1 MPILRPLSIEPKE
14 MQVFHNVGRKAMRA
28 AASVIVLGL
37 LGSLAGCGGGGGG
50 GDSTTPPPDNIP
62 TLQSIEITPSLT
74 KAAAGTTAQFT
85 ATGVYTDNSTE
96 DLTAQATWASSN
108 AAVAM
113 VSNAAGSKGVAT
125 TTGVGS
131 ATVSATSGDVSGDT
145 MLTVTDATLV
155 SIEVSPTD
163 PTIANGLTQQFTATG
178 LYSDNSTQDLTTQV
192 TWASSNAAVA
202 TVSDAA
208 GSNGL
213 ATAAGAGSTTVSATS
228 GGVTGDTMLTVTD
241 ATLVAI
247 EVSPTD
253 PSIAHGTTQEFTAT
267 GVYTDDSTHDLTAEV
282 TWASS
287 NEAVAT
293 VSNDAGSKGL
303 AMAAGAGSTTVSA
316 TSGGVTGD
324 TTLTVTDATLV
335 SIEVSPTDA
344 SIVDGTTQEFT
355 ATGVYTDAST
365 QDLTTEVT
373 WASSDDE
380 VATVSNAD
388 DSNGLATGVGV
399 GSTTVSATSGDVT
412 GDTTLTVTDATLV
425 SIEVTPADPSIADGT
440 TQEFTATGVY
450 TDASTQD
457 LTTEVTWSSSDDE
470 VATVSNADDSKG
482 LATAVGLGTATVSAT
497 SGDVTGDTTLTVTDA
512 TLVSIEV
519 TPADPSIADGTTQE
533 FTATG
538 VYTDASTQDLT
549 TEVTWSSSDDEIA
562 TVSNADDSKGLAT
575 AVGLGAATVSATS
588 GGVTGDTTLTVTD
601 ATLVSIEVSPA
612 DASIADGTTQEFA
625 ATGLYTDGSTQD
637 LTTEVTWDS
646 SDDEIATVSNADDS
660 KGLATAAGVGVVTVS
675 ATSGGVT
682 GVTTLTVSDATLVSI
697 AVTPADASI
706 ADGTT
711 QEFTATGLYTDGS
724 TQDLTTEVTWSSFNE
739 AVATVSNADDSK
751 GLATAAGAGTTTVSA
766 ISGGVTG
773 DTTLTVTAT
782 LVSIEVT
789 PTAPSIANG
798 LTQQFTATGL
808 YSDGSTQDLT
818 SEATWDSSDDA
829 VATVSNSGLATAA
842 SVGSATVSAT
852 SGAVSGNATLTVTPA
867 PLTVNQMVAALLTAV
882 TGVGPGQSL
891 KNKITL
897 VQQYLAAS
905 NIVSACS
912 MLDDFKTQVSG
923 LTDPPVPVA
932 QLTADA
938 NAIKAAIPCP

>member
-1 MPILRPLSIEPKE
+1 MRILRRYRSNAKE
-14 MQVFHNVGRKAMRA
+14 VHVFHHMSRKAVRD
-28 AASVIVLGL
+28 AASVIVLGF

-50 GDSTTPPPDNIP
+50 ATTPPPDNVP
-62 TLQSIEITPSLT
+62 TLQSLEITPSLT

-85 ATGVYTDNSTE
+85 ATGIYSDNSRE
-96 DLTAQATWASSN
+96 DLTAQATWESSDPG
-108 AAVAM
+108 VAM

-145 MLTVTDATLV
+145 ILTVTDATLV
-155 SIEVSPTD
+155 SIEVSPAA
-163 PTIANGLTQQFTATG
+163 PTIASGLTQQFTATG
-178 LYSDNSTQDLTTQV
+178 LYSDNSTQELTTQV

-228 GGVTGDTMLTVTD
+228 GGVTGDTVLTVID
-241 ATLVAI
+241 ATLVSI

-267 GVYTDDSTHDLTAEV
+267 GIYTDDSTHDLTAEV

-303 AMAAGAGSTTVSA
+303 ATAAGAGSTTVSA

-335 SIEVSPTDA
+335 SIEVTPTDA
-344 SIVDGTTQEFT
+344 SIVNGLTQQFTATGVYTDASTQNLTTEVTWASSNEAVATVSNAADSNGLATAAGVGSTTVSATSGEVAGDTMLTVTDATLVSIEVTPADASTADGTTQEFT

-365 QDLTTEVT
+365 QDLTMEVT
-373 WASSDDE
+373 WFSSDE
-380 VATVSNAD
+380 AVATVSNAD
-388 DSNGLATGVGV
+388 DSKGLATAVGA
-399 GSTTVSATSGDVT
+399 GSTTVSAISGEVT

-425 SIEVTPADPSIADGT
+425 SIEVTPADASIADGT
-440 TQEFTATGVY
+440 TQEFTATGLY

-457 LTTEVTWSSSDDE
+457 LTTEVTWFSSDE
-470 VATVSNADDSKG
+470 AVATVSNADDSKG
-482 LATAVGLGTATVSAT
+482 LATAVGLGSATVSAT
-497 SGDVTGDTTLTVTDA
+497 SGDVSGDTTLTVTDA
-512 TLVSIEV
+512 TLVSIAV
-519 TPADPSIADGTTQE
+519 T
-533 FTATG
+533 
-538 VYTDASTQDLT
+538 
-549 TEVTWSSSDDEIA
+549 
-562 TVSNADDSKGLAT
+562 
-575 AVGLGAATVSATS
+575 
-588 GGVTGDTTLTVTD
+588 
-601 ATLVSIEVSPA
+601 PA
-612 DASIADGTTQEFA
+612 DASIADGTTQQFT
-625 ATGLYTDGSTQD
+625 ATGLYTDASTQD

-660 KGLATAAGVGVVTVS
+660 KGFATAVALGTATVS

-682 GVTTLTVSDATLVSI
+682 GVTTLTVTDATLVSI
-697 AVTPADASI
+697 AVTPADPSI
-706 ADGTT
+706 ADGTS
-711 QEFTATGLYTDGS
+711 QQFTATGVYTDAS
-724 TQDLTTEVTWSSFNE
+724 TQDLTEQVTWSSFNE

-808 YSDGSTQDLT
+808 YSDASTQDLT
-818 SEATWDSSDDA
+818 AEATWDSSDDA
-829 VATVSNSGLATAA
+829 VATVSNTGLATAA

-852 SGAVSGNATLTVTPA
+852 SGAVSGSATLTVTPA
-867 PLTVNQMVAALLTAV
+867 PLTVDQMVAALLTAV

-897 VQQYLAAS
+897 VQQYLAVS
-905 NIVSACS
+905 NTVSACS
-912 MLDDFKTQVSG
+912 MLNDFKTQLSG

>member
-1 MPILRPLSIEPKE
+1 
-14 MQVFHNVGRKAMRA
+14 VFHNVGRKAVRA

-50 GDSTTPPPDNIP
+50 GDATTPPPDNIP

-228 GGVTGDTMLTVTD
+228 GGVTGDT
-241 ATLVAI
+241 
-247 EVSPTD
+247 
-253 PSIAHGTTQEFTAT
+253 
-267 GVYTDDSTHDLTAEV
+267 
-282 TWASS
+282 
-287 NEAVAT
+287 
-293 VSNDAGSKGL
+293 
-303 AMAAGAGSTTVSA
+303 
-316 TSGGVTGD
+316 
-324 TTLTVTDATLV
+324 TLTVTDATLV

-399 GSTTVSATSGDVT
+399 GST
-412 GDTTLTVTDATLV
+412 
-425 SIEVTPADPSIADGT
+425 
-440 TQEFTATGVY
+440 
-450 TDASTQD
+450 
-457 LTTEVTWSSSDDE
+457 
-470 VATVSNADDSKG
+470 
-482 LATAVGLGTATVSAT
+482 TVSAT